1 MPYYFTLNNFSNSTC
16 ICVTSRT
23 TFGGYA
29 FKDFSNCKVF
39 AIPFLAPLLKMEL
52 VLVLLTVELSK
63 KREFRNCCAWR
74 ALFQDPF

>member
-1 MPYYFTLNNFSNSTC
+1 MPYYFTLNSFRNSTY

-23 TFGGYA
+23 TFGGYV

-39 AIPFLAPLLKMEL
+39 AIPFLSPLLNLEL

-63 KREFRNCCAWR
+63 KQREFRVFSLWGPM
-74 ALFQDPF
+74 L